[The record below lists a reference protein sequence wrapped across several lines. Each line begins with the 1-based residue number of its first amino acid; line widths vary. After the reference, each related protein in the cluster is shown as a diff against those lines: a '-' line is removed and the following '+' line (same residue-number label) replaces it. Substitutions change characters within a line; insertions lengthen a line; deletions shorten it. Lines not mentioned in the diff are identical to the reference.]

1 MAIQQGLTLSFRQ
14 DILQAGQNIL
24 TDTLKIA
31 LYTGYSDIGANT
43 TVYTTTNQ
51 VVGTGYTAGGKQLTG
66 ATIQTSTDGVVYVNF
81 ASPYWT
87 GATFTARGALL
98 YNVTRSNKSIAVL
111 DFGADK
117 TCNNQ
122 TFTVPM
128 PVNTA
133 TTALIRFY

>member
-14 DILQAGQNIL
+14 DILQAGQNLL
-24 TDTLKIA
+24 TDTLYIA
-31 LYTGYSDIGANT
+31 LYTGFSDIGANT
-43 TVYTTTNQ
+43 TVYTITNE
-51 VVGTGYTAGGKQLTG
+51 VIGTGYAAGGIQLTG
-66 ATIQTSTDGVVYVNF
+66 ATIQTSTDGVVFVNF
-81 ASPYWT
+81 ASPSWAN
-87 GATFTARGALL
+87 ATFTARGALI

-111 DFGADK
+111 DFGSDK